1 MPLVSTSIQSSPA
14 SLPRTRGYARPPF
27 RYKKTP
33 ELSPAYAGVCPPP
46 WTRGSPPTALSRVRG
61 GMPAPAHW
69 IGLRGTS
76 LPRTRGYASD
86 GCPRFGADALSPAYA
101 GVCPSSSSCGR
112 GPRALSRVR
121 GGMPAEADRQRYGD
135 VSLPRTRGYAVR
147 GGLHRTTEPLSPA
160 YAGVCPPAPAGAP
173 PAAPLSRV
181 RGGMPNRVSATDQT
195 ANSLP
200 RTRGYAREAGE
211 ALLVLDLSP
220 AYAGVCRCVS
230 RTAERR
236 GTLSRVRGGMPAVEP
251 FVLALDSS
259 LPRTRGYAVEG
270 VALVG
275 LEGLSPAYAGVCRS
289 TRSCTCTPTTLSRVR
304 GGMCRMVGRE
314 HWLGLSPSADR
325 PASPEYLSGPVRYAG
340 RDHPTRDEGD
350 TPWRTC

>member
-259 LPRTRGYAVEG
+259 LPRTRGYARAPAALPSE
-270 VALVG
+270 VAPLSRVRG
-275 LEGLSPAYAGVCRS
+275 GMPSSNAAASVSLALSPAYAGVC
-289 TRSCTCTPTTLSRVR
+289 P
-304 GGMCRMVGRE
+304 
-314 HWLGLSPSADR
+314 P
-325 PASPEYLSGPVRYAG
+325 
-340 RDHPTRDEGD
+340 
-350 TPWRTC
+350 